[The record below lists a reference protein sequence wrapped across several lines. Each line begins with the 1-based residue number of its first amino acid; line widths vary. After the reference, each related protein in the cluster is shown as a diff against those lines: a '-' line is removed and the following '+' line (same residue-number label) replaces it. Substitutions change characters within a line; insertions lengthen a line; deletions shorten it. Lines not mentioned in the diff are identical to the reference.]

1 MEERIEDIALS
12 CSLDAVAL
20 GERREE
26 WRALDDGALLGST
39 NRPGG
44 LTATYRGDQAT
55 MRALRALVE
64 AEREC
69 CPDYRW
75 TLARDEAHHTIR
87 LDVDLT

>member
-39 NRPGG
+39 NRPAG
-44 LTATYRGDQAT
+44 
-55 MRALRALVE
+55 
-64 AEREC
+64 
-69 CPDYRW
+69 
-75 TLARDEAHHTIR
+75 
-87 LDVDLT
+87 